1 MVLLTLGA
9 ALAATGHQTTVGV
22 SDDEL
27 GVRALQAA
35 EAGAQAA
42 VHRMNLQQ
50 PADDRCITTS
60 VASPQTGNAWCAQT
74 GAESVGNNASFAYQ
88 TSLPVTTGC
97 TGSDFG
103 SSLLQRCI
111 VATGTAGGVTKR
123 VIQRVVSSTGVD
135 PFPVDGIVGKD
146 FITMGN
152 NNTVAGAVGTNGQL
166 ELGNNSSISG
176 GVQLWRNAPAPIGYS
191 GTVQRNANPFVLSPP
206 NMLNPSTL
214 LDSKTSND
222 NARLLAGANPADSC
236 STGSGACYNASTRTL
251 TLGNNDSVTLG
262 GAVYNFCQINLGN
275 NSSINV
281 AAGAKVLI
289 YLDSPGRSSGSGCA
303 AGSGG
308 MSTGN
313 GATCPTRPR
322 TRARFRSS
330 SSARHRRG
338 RRSSCRTTSPSTAR
352 STRRTPGSS
361 SRTTAPSWA
370 ASRRR
375 ASSSRTTPSRGTRAS
390 GTSTS
395 RRRSSTTA
403 APGASATRASRAPR
417 RRRRAACD
425 QPGSRWLTLSTGR
438 RGRPARSTRA
448 STCAGVE
455 DEQLGVARLGAR
467 RDLVP
472 GRRAWRRSAARARA
486 ASRR

>member
-1 MVLLTLGA
+1 MFIVVMCMMLLLTLGA

-74 GAESVGNNASFAYQ
+74 GGGIRRQQHLFR
-88 TSLPVTTGC
+88 LPDLAARHDWLHRLGLRLV
-97 TGSDFG
+97 
-103 SSLLQRCI
+103 LLQRCI

-176 GVQLWRNAPAPIGYS
+176 GVQLWQNAPAPIGYS

-313 GATCPTRPR
+313 GATLSNPSQDPS
-322 TRARFRSS
+322 ALRSS
-330 SSARHRRG
+330 SSARHPRG
-338 RRSSCRTTSPSTAR
+338 RRSSFRTTSPCTAR
-352 STRRTPGSS
+352 STRRTPDPVQENGAVVGGITAQSIEFKNNAFTWDPRVGNIHFATTLVYYRGAWRQCN
-361 SRTTAPSWA
+361 SRV
-370 ASRRR
+370 AST
-375 ASSSRTTPSRGTRAS
+375 TTP
-390 GTSTS
+390 
-395 RRRSSTTA
+395 
-403 APGASATRASRAPR
+403 ATG
-417 RRRRAACD
+417 C
-425 QPGSRWLTLSTGR
+425 L
-438 RGRPARSTRA
+438 
-448 STCAGVE
+448 
-455 DEQLGVARLGAR
+455 
-467 RDLVP
+467 
-472 GRRAWRRSAARARA
+472 
-486 ASRR
+486 